1 MKVWML
7 LLTVIVPDN
16 KATIDSGYQVDLISS
31 CMLPLTVTMPVE
43 RLPLM
48 VVIRQIIYQGMYVTI
63 DCHNAC

>member
-43 RLPLM
+43 KA
-48 VVIRQIIYQGMYVTI
+48 TI
-63 DCHNAC
+63 NGSY